1 MILFFLKNTVGLPL
15 RRFESAKHARTLDQR
30 LAQVREA
37 CEQAQTA
44 KGSDY
49 RDAGQTV
56 SPAPNL
62 KRVLLDGEPAK
73 KRRRTGHV
81 SHKTSEDDGHEI
93 TQSDTDEPHPLQSAN
108 KNKKSKSNTQASG
121 GAEAKELRRSSR
133 MQAKK
138 DDNGYAGSET
148 PAETRK
154 RQRGAK
160 EAPDKYIPCKI
171 CNKWD
176 CDNMSNQMLICDGC
190 DGYYHRKC
198 ISARHM
204 PKSAFKWLC
213 HSCIKKG
220 ILVEVMRKD
229 MRWHRA
235 VVTEQHPPEVGTEL
249 LFDTGETDLLDL
261 NTQRWRPYS
270 VSPLNVLMSA
280 SEELED
286 AARGMVGI
294 PVIKEPKTFNS
305 LKHLPPSEQ
314 AKWRRSME
322 EEWQSIVDKDV
333 MHTVW
338 RNAIPSN
345 AKVLPL
351 KWVYKI
357 KSCGRY
363 KSRLVALG
371 NLMDDSTM
379 DTESPTPSLTVVRT
393 LFSLAAKRDW
403 DVQIIDVDTAFLNA
417 APSETVYVSLPQGYS
432 KPGQCALLLKS
443 LYGTSNAPKSWNTL
457 LHNWMITNGFKPNP
471 HEPCL
476 YTGTLNGSKLHLL
489 VHVDDVSIFGET
501 ENCVKFKA
509 LLRKT
514 FDCKDE
520 ELVRYLGFNVKR
532 TKEGFIFDQTD
543 LIGKLSTRAGRCKGN
558 TPVKITPIRSKPKLE
573 KHPLTP
579 GDRDELKQYPYRS
592 HLGVTGYVT
601 VGTRN
606 DGAFAY
612 KTLAS
617 FNDCHGTTHR
627 KALDDFIGYLAMTAD
642 SHTLKLS
649 KGGGDYLVANCDAD
663 WNGTL
668 CHRST
673 TGWIIFHGTNP
684 ISWASRTQKCTAR
697 STGEAEYIAL
707 SSLAQE
713 CVYIKMLLESLDE
726 RPGKVGILSNEGT
739 EDDPGCVRIW
749 QDDNKSTAPIKIWSD
764 SLNAVQNS
772 KKEWVSD
779 KLRHI
784 KTAYHFFK
792 QYVKSG
798 DIDLQHISGPENC
811 ADIFTKGYG
820 ECAYGAANQMAAA
833 YQKHALKCLGHVNCG
848 ESCTCRLATDLSHK
862 VGEKRKTFESRDEH
876 AATAAK
882 KFRKAAE
889 AANLCKRKRTTKP
902 VGKPNVYE
910 EWDSSELR
918 FSD

>member
-1 MILFFLKNTVGLPL
+1 M
-15 RRFESAKHARTLDQR
+15 
-30 LAQVREA
+30 
-37 CEQAQTA
+37 
-44 KGSDY
+44 
-49 RDAGQTV
+49 
-56 SPAPNL
+56 
-62 KRVLLDGEPAK
+62 
-73 KRRRTGHV
+73 
-81 SHKTSEDDGHEI
+81 
-93 TQSDTDEPHPLQSAN
+93 
-108 KNKKSKSNTQASG
+108 
-121 GAEAKELRRSSR
+121 
-133 MQAKK
+133 
-138 DDNGYAGSET
+138 
-148 PAETRK
+148 
-154 RQRGAK
+154 
-160 EAPDKYIPCKI
+160 
-171 CNKWD
+171 
-176 CDNMSNQMLICDGC
+176 
-190 DGYYHRKC
+190 
-198 ISARHM
+198 
-204 PKSAFKWLC
+204 
-213 HSCIKKG
+213 
-220 ILVEVMRKD
+220 
-229 MRWHRA
+229 
-235 VVTEQHPPEVGTEL
+235 
-249 LFDTGETDLLDL
+249 
-261 NTQRWRPYS
+261 
-270 VSPLNVLMSA
+270 
-280 SEELED
+280 
-286 AARGMVGI
+286 
-294 PVIKEPKTFNS
+294 
-305 LKHLPPSEQ
+305 
-314 AKWRRSME
+314 
-322 EEWQSIVDKDV
+322 
-333 MHTVW
+333 
-338 RNAIPSN
+338 
-345 AKVLPL
+345 
-351 KWVYKI
+351 
-357 KSCGRY
+357 
-363 KSRLVALG
+363 
-371 NLMDDSTM
+371 
-379 DTESPTPSLTVVRT
+379 
-393 LFSLAAKRDW
+393 
-403 DVQIIDVDTAFLNA
+403 
-417 APSETVYVSLPQGYS
+417 
-432 KPGQCALLLKS
+432 
-443 LYGTSNAPKSWNTL
+443 
-457 LHNWMITNGFKPNP
+457 
-471 HEPCL
+471 
-476 YTGTLNGSKLHLL
+476 
-489 VHVDDVSIFGET
+489 HVDDVSIFGET

-558 TPVKITPIRSKPKLE
+558 TPVKVTPIRSKPKLE

-579 GDRDELKQYPYRS
+579 GDRDELKQYPFRS

-606 DGAFAY
+606 DGAFAC

-617 FNDCHGTTHR
+617 FNDCHGPSHR

-820 ECAYGAANQMAAA
+820 ECAYGASNQMAAA